1 MKKHFLYILVAL
13 ALGCTSCDKNPYHK
27 NVSNIQVEFQTIPF
41 HSDVENVGMQ
51 NDENGF
57 RELQEKYGAFL
68 DTYITDVGRLTEIPE
83 NRTKLNILHTFIIN
97 KWIQELYHLSDSALQ
112 KNQPMLDKK
121 ITNALKYFK
130 YYFPERN
137 IPQFYTF
144 ITGVNYS
151 MAIDSNVIAIGIDKY
166 LGAKCDFYNSMSI
179 ESYIRRNM
187 VPEKIPADLMRALAE
202 SEFPNAFDEDYL
214 LATMIQHGRYQ
225 YFMKCMLPDEPD
237 TLLWGFTAKQLD
249 FCEKSEGEFWKYL
262 ISTENLL
269 FSSDYM
275 TQKRFVEDGPF
286 TIVFT
291 KDSPA
296 RVGQWIGFKIVE
308 SYMQN
313 NPQTTLEEL
322 FSIRSSK
329 EIMSKARYNPK

>member
-1 MKKHFLYILVAL
+1 MKKNFIYILVAL
-13 ALGCTSCDKNPYHK
+13 ALSCASCDKNPYHR

-41 HSDVENVGMQ
+41 HTDVEKVGMQ
-51 NDENGF
+51 KDEDGF
-57 RELQEKYGAFL
+57 RELQKKYGAFL
-68 DTYITDVGRLTEIPE
+68 DTYITDVGRLTGIPE
-83 NRTKLNILHTFIIN
+83 NRTELNTLHTFIIN
-97 KWIQELYHLSDSALQ
+97 KWIQELYRLSDSTLQ
-112 KNQPMLDKK
+112 QNKPMLDKK

-130 YYFPERN
+130 YYFPEKN
-137 IPQFYTF
+137 IPEFYTF

-151 MAIDSNVIAIGIDKY
+151 MAIDSNIIAIGIDKY
-166 LGAKCDFYNSMSI
+166 LGSNNDFYNSMTI
-179 ESYIRRNM
+179 ESYIKRNM
-187 VPEKIPADLMRALAE
+187 NPEKIPADLMRALAE
-202 SEFPNAFDEDYL
+202 SEFPNGFDEDYL
-214 LATMIQHGRYQ
+214 LAIMLQHGRYQ

-262 ISTENLL
+262 ISTDNLL
-269 FSSDYM
+269 FTTDYM

-286 TIVFT
+286 TAVFT
-291 KDSPA
+291 KESPA

-308 SYMQN
+308 SYMKN
-313 NPQTTLEEL
+313 NPKATLEDL